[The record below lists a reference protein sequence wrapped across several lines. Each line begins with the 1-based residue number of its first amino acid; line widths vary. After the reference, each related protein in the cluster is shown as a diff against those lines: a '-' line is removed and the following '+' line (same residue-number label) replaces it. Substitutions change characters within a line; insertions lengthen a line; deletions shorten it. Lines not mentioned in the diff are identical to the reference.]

1 MNQQRKT
8 YTEFDL
14 KRLADEADSAI
25 EYRMELRW
33 LAMQRAEANGES
45 EATRYS
51 LFKLNYDT
59 LRYTTNEI
67 LRVGLQANDDDDF
80 LDKLIDAIIA
90 FRRA

>member
-1 MNQQRKT
+1 M
-8 YTEFDL
+8 
-14 KRLADEADSAI
+14 

-51 LFKLNYDT
+51 LFKLNYGT
-59 LRYTTNEI
+59 LHNTTAAI
-67 LRVGLQANDDDDF
+67 LSSGIQANDDEDF

>member
-1 MNQQRKT
+1 MKT

-14 KRLADEADSAI
+14 KRLADKADSAI

-33 LAMQRAEANGES
+33 KALCKADEMNLPAAHRH
-45 EATRYS
+45 RI
-51 LFKLNYDT
+51 FKLNYDT

-67 LRVGLQANDDDDF
+67 LRVGLQANDDEDF

-90 FRRA
+90 FRTP